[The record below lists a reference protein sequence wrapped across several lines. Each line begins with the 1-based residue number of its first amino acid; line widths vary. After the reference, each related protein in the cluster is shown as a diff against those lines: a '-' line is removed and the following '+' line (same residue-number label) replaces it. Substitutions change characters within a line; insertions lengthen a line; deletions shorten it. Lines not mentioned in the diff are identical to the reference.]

1 MTTLIHNEQVNG
13 TPSSG
18 TYVVN
23 TAVTV
28 QGMLRQVII
37 EPASSSTIYDIKI
50 ENNKGHTIYER
61 LSETGPLAESVDIP
75 VKGVLTFT
83 ITNATVDEVFTAQ
96 LAVQNQ

>member
-28 QGMLRQVII
+28 QGMLRQVIV
-37 EPASSSTIYDIKI
+37 EPATSSTTYDVKI
-50 ENNKGHTIYER
+50 ENNKGHIIYQR
-61 LSETGPLAESVDIP
+61 LSETGALAESVDVP
-75 VKGVLTFT
+75 VKGILTFT
-83 ITNATVDEVFTAQ
+83 INNSTVDEAFTAQ